1 VDQDLSLG
9 FKSLSG
15 EAVVMATVTH
25 DGRGTAYWSDE
36 STGGP
41 VVLFVHGSGQRHD
54 VWRNQTGS
62 DGYTAVTVDLSG
74 HGESEDVATE
84 AGPETMA
91 AYVADVAAVAR
102 EVDADVIAG
111 HSLGGAVAQ
120 TLVLED
126 AYDPE
131 AVVLA
136 GTGAK
141 LGIGEDV
148 GALLGEDVEPILQ
161 FMRSANVLFED
172 TDHPAA
178 GPTDDLMREVGIEM
192 LRRDLST
199 CDTFDVRDRL
209 DEITV
214 PALCIVGDND
224 SLTPPTFSEYLVDN
238 LPNAEYAEVPGTS
251 HMAMLENSEAFND
264 GLDEFLADL

>member
-1 VDQDLSLG
+1 MQ
-9 FKSLSG
+9 
-15 EAVVMATVTH
+15 TVAH
-25 DGRGTAYWSDE
+25 DGRETAYWVD
-36 STGGP
+36 GADGDGDDDGP
-41 VVLFVHGSGQRHD
+41 VVCFVHGSGQRND
-54 VWRNQTGS
+54 VWREQTGRE
-62 DGYTAVTVDLSG
+62 GYTAVTLDLSG
-74 HGESEDVATE
+74 HGDSEDVDTP
-84 AGPETMA
+84 AGPETMD
-91 AYVADVAAVAR
+91 AYVRDVAAVAR
-102 EVDADVIAG
+102 ATDADVIAG
-111 HSLGGAVAQ
+111 HSLGGAVVQ

-148 GALLGEDVEPILQ
+148 GAMLGGDVEPILS

-178 GPTDDLMREVGIEM
+178 GPTDELMREVGMAM
-192 LRRDLST
+192 LKRDLST

-224 SLTPPTFSEYLVDN
+224 SLTPPTFSEYLVEH
-238 LPNAEYAEVPGTS
+238 LPDAEYAEVPGTS
-251 HMAMLENSEAFND
+251 HMAMLENPAAWND
-264 GLDEFLADL
+264 GLDAFLDRL